1 MTSTPNKPRD
11 PLVGVTLDGRFLVE
25 ELIGSGGMSNVYR
38 ATQLRVNRDVAIKT
52 LKVHVDQP
60 VYRERFQRE
69 VDLLCALS
77 HPNIVTVYDCLLGP
91 DGQPCV
97 VMDYLRGRSLEQ
109 LLIDEGP
116 LSTDRFATIFV
127 QVLSALEHAHKKGVI
142 HRDIKPGNIV
152 MLDRETDFVKVV
164 DFGLAKFNQ
173 ESRRLT
179 HTGELWGSPPYMSPE
194 QCMGKPDS
202 ERSDLYSV
210 GIVMYEMLT
219 GKDPY
224 HHATS
229 IFELIQCHVNRPPPA
244 IRDINPLANVPPKL
258 EEILFKALAK
268 DSECRYQSA
277 NTLKEDIVG
286 ACLTASDAAPLG
298 AAAWAAAGGSI
309 SAGGISGGT
318 YDANSKASDSPWYG
332 GAPGTASGA
341 GTTGGTGYSTAGD
354 VVGEVGSHDRPDQS
368 VSPWSREAA
377 ARNGGTSSS
386 ESSDA
391 LSNSGLAGSLNSGSS
406 QRLPRPDSGGGSG
419 GFGAAKLLEECSI
432 CGKPIQ
438 KQRRGSMTAW
448 ILADHHKVMEKISGF
463 CECSVPGVTAAA
475 GVTIADEMQK
485 AAPRQNASGDTA
497 VHMAKILA
505 RQNSQ
510 PSVETSPTTQTAVNN
525 QGSQR
530 IEPLFEDPNRHAG
543 RSSMR
548 YSGDRV
554 TAAGIMG
561 NQIVVIVF
569 SLLLI
574 GGLVFGVMQMLSGIS
589 PSTAK
594 HEQKSAETTAPAA
607 ESKSSEDKTEAAT
620 VTKTPVKAATSN
632 DDTKTAK
639 QPEIPKKA
647 PVKRPPKTAIKK
659 HGLTA
664 TAKKPA
670 KPAAPKGDRWS
681 LLRPSQP

>member
-69 VDLLCALS
+69 VDLLCTLS

-109 LLIDEGP
+109 LLIEEGP

-152 MLDRETDFVKVV
+152 MLDRETDFIKVV

-202 ERSDLYSV
+202 ERSDIYSV

-244 IRDINPLANVPPKL
+244 IREINPLINVPTKL

-268 DSECRYQSA
+268 DSESRYQTA
-277 NTLKEDIVG
+277 NTLKEDIVA
-286 ACLTASDAAPLG
+286 ACMDKSAAAPLG

-309 SAGGISGGT
+309 STGGLAGGT
-318 YDANSKASDSPWYG
+318 YDGNAKTSDSPWYG
-332 GAPGTASGA
+332 GAPGITSGA
-341 GTTGGTGYSTAGD
+341 GTTSGTGNSTAGD
-354 VVGEVGSHDRPDQS
+354 VSNETGSGDRPAKS
-368 VSPWSREAA
+368 VSPWSREGA
-377 ARNGGTSSS
+377 ARQSGS
-386 ESSDA
+386 ESSGA
-391 LSNSGLAGSLNSGSS
+391 QSNSGSAGSLSSSSREVSFSPSEGDGRSGSFGS
-406 QRLPRPDSGGGSG
+406 AKPPD
-419 GFGAAKLLEECSI
+419 ECGV

-448 ILADHHKVMEKISGF
+448 ILADHHKVMEKMSGF
-463 CECSVPGVTAAA
+463 CECSTPSIA
-475 GVTIADEMQK
+475 IADDMHK
-485 AAPRQNASGDTA
+485 ATPRPNVSGDTG
-497 VHMAKILA
+497 VHMAKLLA
-505 RQNSQ
+505 RQGMQSDENSI
-510 PSVETSPTTQTAVNN
+510 SQTELSTKGAAKV
-525 QGSQR
+525 
-530 IEPLFEDPNRHAG
+530 EPLFDDPNKHAG
-543 RSSMR
+543 KNNMR
-548 YSGDRV
+548 FTSDRV
-554 TAAGIMG
+554 TATGIMG
-561 NQIVVIVF
+561 NQIVVGVF

-574 GGLVFGVMQMLSGIS
+574 GGIIFGGMQMLMGPSTPKPAQADAALTKVEKKLPEPEGSTAAPANEKPSNS
-589 PSTAK
+589 PSP
-594 HEQKSAETTAPAA
+594 E
-607 ESKSSEDKTEAAT
+607 
-620 VTKTPVKAATSN
+620 N
-632 DDTKTAK
+632 DDTTPSKKTEIAK
-639 QPEIPKKA
+639 KTS
-647 PVKRPPKTAIKK
+647 VKRPKPAVKK
-659 HGLTA
+659 HPTA
-664 TAKKPA
+664 TAKLPKSSKTPA
-670 KPAAPKGDRWS
+670 TKSKGDWNALRS
-681 LLRPSQP
+681 LH